1 MPDQR
6 PQSTPTQTSSKTSQI
21 PVRYRSAGPAN
32 VRRAGQGP
40 ARAHRTSRGGA
51 GLSLGL
57 AVLGVALVA
66 LAGVLF
72 LSGGLIL
79 PGVEVMG
86 IGLGGKTAA
95 AAARALESEWQGKPI
110 ALEGAGTTWTV
121 SPDML
126 GLFLDSEATV
136 RRAREQGRTWATLKE
151 MLRARGRI
159 ALTPVW
165 RFERSAAAATLRVLA
180 AQIQVP
186 AQNAGVRVV
195 EGRVEPSPPV
205 AGRALDVVA
214 TVAWLAEHGW
224 DAWVDGRVSLVVV
237 PITPAIADV
246 GPAIAQAQQ
255 LLANRI
261 TLNGYDAVTDER
273 FAWTAT
279 PAILGEW
286 LALQTDRVDATKMDW
301 QVDPAK
307 VEAFLAAQAATLGP
321 GRTVDLSQG
330 IPAITEA
337 VMAQRSTVRLRIR
350 HRERQHT
357 VKSGETLSSI
367 GYDYG
372 IPYPWILQANKGLG
386 ETLHV
391 GQVITIP
398 SPDVL
403 IPLPVVE
410 NKRVVVSLGQQKMWA
425 YENGALKW
433 EWQVSTGIESSP
445 TAPGVFQVQS
455 HDPNAYAAQWEL
467 WMPYFMGIYRPVPT
481 TDFMNGFHG
490 FPTRDGSQL
499 LWTRNLGKP
508 VTFGCILVST
518 ENVTQLYQW
527 AEEGVVV
534 EVRK

>member
-1 MPDQR
+1 MPA
-6 PQSTPTQTSSKTSQI
+6 
-21 PVRYRSAGPAN
+21 RYRPDGPLGT
-32 VRRAGQGP
+32 RRPGQGI
-40 ARAHRTSRGGA
+40 ARARRRGQGGG

-57 AVLGVALVA
+57 GALGVVLAA
-66 LAGVLF
+66 LAGLLF
-72 LSGGLIL
+72 LSANLIF

-86 IGLGGKTAA
+86 VDVGGKTAA
-95 AAARALESEWQGKPI
+95 TAAEALEGAWQGRTI

-126 GLFLDSEATV
+126 GLFLDAEATA
-136 RRAREQGRTWATLKE
+136 RRAREEGRSWAALKE
-151 MLRARGRI
+151 MVRTRGRV
-159 ALTPVW
+159 ALSPVW
-165 RFERSAAAATLRVLA
+165 RFERSAAEATLRILA
-180 AQIQVP
+180 AQIYIP

-205 AGRALDVVA
+205 AGRALDVMA
-214 TVAWLAEHGW
+214 TVAWLAEHAW
-224 DAWVDGRVSLVVV
+224 DALVDGRMSLVIVPVV
-237 PITPAIADV
+237 PDITDV
-246 GPAIAQAQQ
+246 GPAIDRAQQ

-261 TLNGYDAVTDER
+261 TIRAYDPVTDER
-273 FAWTAT
+273 FAWAVT
-279 PAILGEW
+279 PTNIGEW
-286 LALQTDRVDATKMDW
+286 LALQADPVDATRLDW
-301 QVDPAK
+301 RVDPAK
-307 VEAFLAAQAATLGP
+307 VGEFLTAQVSALGP
-321 GRTVDLSQG
+321 ERTVDLDKA
-330 IPAITEA
+330 IPDLAEA
-337 VMAQRSTVRLRIR
+337 VMRQRSTVRLRIY

-357 VKSGETLSSI
+357 VRPGETLSSI

-372 IPYPWILQANKGLG
+372 IPYPWIQQANKGLE

-410 NKRVVVSLGQQKMWA
+410 NKRIVVSLSQQKMWA

-455 HDPNAYAAQWEL
+455 HDPNAYAAQWDL

-481 TDFMNGFHG
+481 SDFMNGFHG

-499 LWTRNLGKP
+499 LWTRNLGSP

-518 ENVTQLYQW
+518 ENVIQLYRW